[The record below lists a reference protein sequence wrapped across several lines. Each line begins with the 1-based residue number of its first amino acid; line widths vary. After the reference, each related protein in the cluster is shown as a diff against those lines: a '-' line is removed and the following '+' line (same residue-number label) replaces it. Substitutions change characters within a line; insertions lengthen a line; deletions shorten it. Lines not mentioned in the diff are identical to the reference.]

1 MPIAAT
7 CAWHSITRDPPGF
20 EFLPCVVLLM
30 LDWRL
35 VMNML
40 SLRSIIRF
48 DRVPDQRLAYK
59 TCLQLRNAVLLRR
72 GGASARR
79 HLKNLIVF
87 ALHHTDMCRAHQFVL
102 SSSPSLCTV
111 SIHALIFVKG
121 FHSSVNR
128 RAFGQQAGFSIV
140 GRLFQLSA
148 WTVMTGVIRCG
159 CRSSSEQ

>member
-87 ALHHTDMCRAHQFVL
+87 ALHHTDMCRAHQFHPLTSCLYTLCQVDTKTL
-102 SSSPSLCTV
+102 FSSQSLKFDDRHIA
-111 SIHALIFVKG
+111 SKA
-121 FHSSVNR
+121 
-128 RAFGQQAGFSIV
+128 SIV
-140 GRLFQLSA
+140 RSIGELSVSRRVFQL
-148 WTVMTGVIRCG
+148 WEDYFNFQHGR
-159 CRSSSEQ
+159 